1 MIELCHNINKP
12 NLKISRVLSN
22 CWNVLEAV
30 SWPYINKHAHIAQIA
45 LGPKMHP
52 IEPLS
57 IDIKQGMVHIYEIIL
72 MYQPSPDG
80 AKIQRQIKMG
90 NIYNRYSTKF
100 MGAMILVMPLLP
112 QYHITI
118 ILPHAE
124 KTLDTRLV
132 F

>member
-1 MIELCHNINKP
+1 MIQLCHNINKP
-12 NLKISRVLSN
+12 NLKFSRVLSN
-22 CWNVLEAV
+22 CWNVSEAV

-52 IEPLS
+52 NEPLS
-57 IDIKQGMVHIYEIIL
+57 IDIKLGMVHIYEIIL
-72 MYQPSPDG
+72 MYQLE

-90 NIYNRYSTKF
+90 KICNRYSTKF